1 MKPGEFD
8 ELFRQKFE
16 QNDFAYNARNWDA
29 LSEQLDGRAKKRSM
43 LMWLWMP
50 ATGMAASVALA
61 LGVTSMLRLATPN
74 TQSTGASYTHTGKF
88 QESKPTKEA
97 VAMIQY
103 TSPSNVMLQTNK
115 QTRRI
120 NKKAVKQG
128 ERIAGN
134 NFGIKLQNVVSNE
147 YAQNSK
153 KTNRNASPVATL
165 LPASAVKEI
174 AAVPK
179 IDKREI
185 ATKQVMRTFKQ
196 DAPVIK
202 KPLNLSV
209 ILSGGINQGN
219 QNSGYMA
226 GATVRKMIND
236 KVYIESDVAF
246 ASSANTKRTLYMSY
260 DNPTITGANG
270 GSGSIAAKST
280 SASKTTS
287 IENGAIAPDN
297 SPTGVL
303 KTQDIS
309 YNLYYAQITPGIGY
323 KIMKR
328 MSVGMGPDFQKMLVD
343 NRPATSEVDRGNL
356 QVAPSFDVG
365 FVGKTEYALT
375 QRVKAAVSYRKGIN
389 GVINPSD
396 KFIDRDYV
404 QFQMRCT
411 IFNR

>member
-61 LGVTSMLRLATPN
+61 LGVTSMLRFGMPDTKN
-74 TQSTGASYTHTGKF
+74 TGVSYAHTGKY
-88 QESKPTKEA
+88 QESKTTKEP

-103 TSPSNVMLQTNK
+103 TSPSTVYQHNNK
-115 QTRRI
+115 QSRKI
-120 NKKAVKQG
+120 NKKLAKQN
-128 ERIAGN
+128 EKIAAN
-134 NFGIKLQNVVSNE
+134 NFGIKLQNIVSNE
-147 YAQNSK
+147 YGQNGK
-153 KTNRNASPVATL
+153 KTNRKVSPEATL
-165 LPASAVKEI
+165 LPASAMKEV

-179 IDKREI
+179 IEKKQI
-185 ATKQVMRTFKQ
+185 AAKQVMRTFKQ
-196 DAPVIK
+196 DAPIIK

-236 KVYIESDVAF
+236 KVYIESDVAI
-246 ASSANTKRTLYMSY
+246 ATSANTQRTLYMSY
-260 DNPTITGANG
+260 DNPTITGTNG
-270 GSGSIAAKST
+270 GSGSIASKPT
-280 SASKTTS
+280 SASKITS
-287 IENGAIAPDN
+287 VETGAIAPDN
-297 SPTGVL
+297 SPIGVL

-328 MSVGMGPDFQKMLVD
+328 MSIGMGPDFQKMLVD

>member
-16 QNDFAYNARNWDA
+16 QNDFAYNDRNWDA

-43 LMWLWMP
+43 LLWLWMP

-61 LGVTSMLRLATPN
+61 LGVTSMLRMGIPDTK
-74 TQSTGASYTHTGKF
+74 SSSASYAHTGKF
-88 QESKPTKEA
+88 QDSKTTKEQ

-103 TSPSNVMLQTNK
+103 TSPSTVYQHSNK
-115 QTRRI
+115 QTRKI
-120 NKKAVKQG
+120 NKKATKQT
-128 ERIAGN
+128 EKNTVNSI
-134 NFGIKLQNVVSNE
+134 GIKLQNVASNE

-153 KTNRNASPVATL
+153 NTNRKGIPVATL
-165 LPASAVKEI
+165 LPACAMKEVAVVPKIEKKEI
-174 AAVPK
+174 AA
-179 IDKREI
+179 
-185 ATKQVMRTFKQ
+185 KQVMRTFKQ
-196 DAPVIK
+196 DAPAIK

-236 KVYIESDVAF
+236 KVYIESDVAI
-246 ASSANTKRTLYMSY
+246 ASSANTQRTLYMSY
-260 DNPTITGANG
+260 DNPAITGANG
-270 GSGSIAAKST
+270 GPGSIAAKPT

-297 SPTGVL
+297 SPNGVL

>member
-61 LGVTSMLRLATPN
+61 LGVTSMLKFGVPDTKSNR
-74 TQSTGASYTHTGKF
+74 ASYTHTGKF
-88 QESKPTKEA
+88 QEYNTTNEP

-103 TSPSNVMLQTNK
+103 NSPSTIELKKTK
-115 QTRRI
+115 QT
-120 NKKAVKQG
+120 KKTLKNIAKQN
-128 ERIAGN
+128 EIILKS
-134 NFGIKLQNVVSNE
+134 NFGIKLQNVVPND
-147 YAQNSK
+147 YAKNTK
-153 KTNRNASPVATL
+153 NTNRKGNPIATMI
-165 LPASAVKEI
+165 PESAMKEI
-174 AAVPK
+174 AMVPK
-179 IDKREI
+179 IEKNDI
-185 ATKQVMRTFKQ
+185 ASKQVMRTFKQ
-196 DAPVIK
+196 DAPVIR

-219 QNSGYMA
+219 HNSGYMA

-246 ASSANTKRTLYMSY
+246 ASSANTQRTLYMSY
-260 DNPTITGANG
+260 DNPAIIASSG
-270 GSGSIAAKST
+270 GSGSNAAKPT

-287 IENGAIAPDN
+287 IENGALAPDN
-297 SPTGVL
+297 SPVGVL

-309 YNLYYAQITPGIGY
+309 YNLFYAQITPGIGY
-323 KIMKR
+323 KVMKR
-328 MSVGMGPDFQKMLVD
+328 MSIGMGPDFQKMLVD
-343 NRPATSEVDRGNL
+343 NRPATSEVDRGNI

>member
-29 LSEQLDGRAKKRSM
+29 LSEQLDGRAKKRSL

-61 LGVTSMLRLATPN
+61 LGVTSMLRLGTPN
-74 TQSTGASYTHTGKF
+74 NQITGASYAHTGKF
-88 QESKPTKEA
+88 QEVKTTKEPM
-97 VAMIQY
+97 AMIQY
-103 TSPSNVMLQTNK
+103 TSPSTVYQHTNRQGKKIYKKLAK
-115 QTRRI
+115 QSE
-120 NKKAVKQG
+120 K
-128 ERIAGN
+128 IAAN
-134 NFGIKLQNVVSNE
+134 NFGIKLQNIVSNE
-147 YAQNSK
+147 HAQNTK
-153 KTNRNASPVATL
+153 KTNRKVSPDGTL
-165 LPASAVKEI
+165 LPASAMKEVAVVPKIEKKEI
-174 AAVPK
+174 AA
-179 IDKREI
+179 
-185 ATKQVMRTFKQ
+185 KQVMRTFKQ
-196 DAPVIK
+196 DAPIVR

-236 KVYIESDVAF
+236 KVYVESDVAF
-246 ASSANTKRTLYMSY
+246 ASSANTQRTLYMSY

-270 GSGSIAAKST
+270 GSGTIAAKST

-287 IENGAIAPDN
+287 IENGTIAPDN

-328 MSVGMGPDFQKMLVD
+328 MSIGMGPDFQKMLVD

>member
-43 LMWLWMP
+43 IMWLWLP
-50 ATGMAASVALA
+50 ASGMAASVALA
-61 LGVTSMLRLATPN
+61 LGVTSMLNFGLPN
-74 TQSTGASYTHTGKF
+74 TQNNSESYAHIGKF
-88 QESKPTKEA
+88 IEKNSTKNP
-97 VAMIQY
+97 VAMIPY
-103 TSPSNVMLQTNK
+103 TSPISISQESNKVSKTNNKRTTK
-115 QTRRI
+115 Q
-120 NKKAVKQG
+120 NEKYS
-128 ERIAGN
+128 GN
-134 NFGIKLQNVVSNE
+134 NIGIKLQNVASNN
-147 YAQNSK
+147 YAVNSK
-153 KTNRNASPVATL
+153 NATGKGNAETTIY
-165 LPASAVKEI
+165 PASTIPDIAITPKTEKKEI
-174 AAVPK
+174 AA
-179 IDKREI
+179 
-185 ATKQVMRTFKQ
+185 KQVMRTFKQ
-196 DAPVIK
+196 DIATTK

-236 KVYIESDVAF
+236 KVYVESDVAF
-246 ASSANTKRTLYMSY
+246 ATSANSQRTLYMSY
-260 DNPTITGANG
+260 DNPGITSANG
-270 GSGSIAAKST
+270 GQGSFASKPTA
-280 SASKTTS
+280 ASKTTN
-287 IENGAIAPDN
+287 IESGTIAPDN
-297 SPTGVL
+297 SPIGVL

-323 KIMKR
+323 KVMKR
-328 MSVGMGPDFQKMLVD
+328 MSIGMGPDFQKMLVD
-343 NRPATSEVDRGNL
+343 NRPATSDVDRGNL

-375 QRVKAAVSYRKGIN
+375 QRVKAAISYRKGIN

>member
-29 LSEQLDGRAKKRSM
+29 LSEQLDGRAKKRSL

-61 LGVTSMLRLATPN
+61 LGVTSMLRLGTPN
-74 TQSTGASYTHTGKF
+74 NQITGASYAHTGKF
-88 QESKPTKEA
+88 QEVKTTKEPM
-97 VAMIQY
+97 AMIQY
-103 TSPSNVMLQTNK
+103 TSPSTVYQHTNRQGKKIYKKLAK
-115 QTRRI
+115 QSE
-120 NKKAVKQG
+120 K
-128 ERIAGN
+128 IAAN
-134 NFGIKLQNVVSNE
+134 NFGIKLQNIVSNE
-147 YAQNSK
+147 YAQNTK
-153 KTNRNASPVATL
+153 KTNRKVSPDGTL
-165 LPASAVKEI
+165 LPASAMKEVAVVPKIEKKEI
-174 AAVPK
+174 AA
-179 IDKREI
+179 
-185 ATKQVMRTFKQ
+185 KQVMRTFKQ
-196 DAPVIK
+196 DAPIVR

-236 KVYIESDVAF
+236 KVYVESDVAF
-246 ASSANTKRTLYMSY
+246 ASSANTQRTLYMSY

-328 MSVGMGPDFQKMLVD
+328 MSIGMGPDFQKMLVD

>member
-43 LMWLWMP
+43 LMWLWLP

-61 LGVTSMLRLATPN
+61 LGVTSMLKFGAPSINNSN
-74 TQSTGASYTHTGKF
+74 TSYTHTGTFK
-88 QESKPTKEA
+88 ETVATKA
-97 VAMIQY
+97 PVAMIQY
-103 TSPSNVMLQTNK
+103 AHPSSFDQQAGK
-115 QTRRI
+115 QTRKTLKRSSPK
-120 NKKAVKQG
+120 N
-128 ERIAGN
+128 ERIAST
-134 NFGIKLQNVVSNE
+134 NFGIKLQNVTPNN
-147 YAQNSK
+147 YIQNNK
-153 KTNRNASPVATL
+153 KTNNNRSATTTLVPSSTLKDVAIVSK
-165 LPASAVKEI
+165 AEKKVI
-174 AAVPK
+174 AA
-179 IDKREI
+179 
-185 ATKQVMRTFKQ
+185 KQAMRTFRH
-196 DAPVIK
+196 DAPAVK

-246 ASSANTKRTLYMSY
+246 ATSANTQRTLYMSY
-260 DNPTITGANG
+260 ENQNVLG
-270 GSGSIAAKST
+270 GNGSIAAKPT

-287 IENGAIAPDN
+287 IETGITTPDN
-297 SPTGVL
+297 SPVGVL

-328 MSVGMGPDFQKMLVD
+328 MSIGMGPDFQKMLVD

>member
-1 MKPGEFD
+1 
-8 ELFRQKFE
+8 
-16 QNDFAYNARNWDA
+16 
-29 LSEQLDGRAKKRSM
+29 
-43 LMWLWMP
+43 
-50 ATGMAASVALA
+50 
-61 LGVTSMLRLATPN
+61 
-74 TQSTGASYTHTGKF
+74 
-88 QESKPTKEA
+88 
-97 VAMIQY
+97 
-103 TSPSNVMLQTNK
+103 
-115 QTRRI
+115 
-120 NKKAVKQG
+120 
-128 ERIAGN
+128 
-134 NFGIKLQNVVSNE
+134 
-147 YAQNSK
+147 
-153 KTNRNASPVATL
+153 
-165 LPASAVKEI
+165 
-174 AAVPK
+174 
-179 IDKREI
+179 
-185 ATKQVMRTFKQ
+185 
-196 DAPVIK
+196 
-202 KPLNLSV
+202 
-209 ILSGGINQGN
+209 
-219 QNSGYMA
+219 
-226 GATVRKMIND
+226 
-236 KVYIESDVAF
+236 
-246 ASSANTKRTLYMSY
+246 MSY
-260 DNPTITGANG
+260 DNPAITSANG
-270 GSGSIAAKST
+270 GPGSIAAKPT

-297 SPTGVL
+297 SPNGVL

>member
-29 LSEQLDGRAKKRSM
+29 LSEQLDGRAKKRSL

-61 LGVTSMLRLATPN
+61 LGVTSILKFGATDVQQ
-74 TQSTGASYTHTGKF
+74 TKASYAYTGKF
-88 QESKPTKEA
+88 IDTKATNKP

-103 TSPSNVMLQTNK
+103 TSPSASEMHSEK
-115 QTRRI
+115 QKRKN
-120 NKKAVKQG
+120 NKKSIKQND
-128 ERIAGN
+128 RIVGN
-134 NFGIKLQNVVSNE
+134 NLGIKLQNVIPDDDYQKNNKRKT
-147 YAQNSK
+147 YNS
-153 KTNRNASPVATL
+153 TTTSL
-165 LPASAVKEI
+165 LPSAAMKEIAVLPKIEKKEI
-174 AAVPK
+174 AA
-179 IDKREI
+179 
-185 ATKQVMRTFKQ
+185 KQAMRTFKQ
-196 DAPVIK
+196 DAPATK

-236 KVYIESDVAF
+236 KVYIEGDVAF
-246 ASSANTKRTLYMSY
+246 ASSANTQRTLYMSY
-260 DNPTITGANG
+260 DNPTNVGANG
-270 GSGSIAAKST
+270 GQGAIAAKPT

-287 IENGAIAPDN
+287 IESGIPTPDN
-297 SPTGVL
+297 SPAGVL

-309 YNLYYAQITPGIGY
+309 YNLFYAQITPGIGY

-328 MSVGMGPDFQKMLVD
+328 MSIGMGPDFQKMLVD
-343 NRPATSEVDRGNL
+343 NRPATSDVDRGNL

-396 KFIDRDYV
+396 KFIDRDYL